1 MSKKHTIHPENCR
14 NRVRET
20 VTFCGMTITLSG
32 KYAYEWSIMK
42 ECNGKI
48 TVTVYPDRVSARK
61 GFNKY
66 K

>member
-61 GFNKY
+61 EFNKY

>member
-14 NRVRET
+14 NRIRET

-42 ECNGKI
+42 ECKGKI

-61 GFNKY
+61 EFNKY

>member
-1 MSKKHTIHPENCR
+1 
-14 NRVRET
+14 
-20 VTFCGMTITLSG
+20 MTITLSG

-61 GFNKY
+61 EFNKY

>member
-14 NRVRET
+14 NRIRET

-61 GFNKY
+61 EFNKY